1 MSSLVELLESA
12 CMKYLLSLTL
22 PARQLA
28 QLSLLFSCLT
38 KTNALHQTLQR
49 LIQLLWMEDVV
60 SILPIVLQHLFSG
73 APSRYASQLETLK
86 EMLHSPTCGAFSEL
100 QVNLFGCCTLPK
112 RRCTCQALAV

>member
-1 MSSLVELLESA
+1 
-12 CMKYLLSLTL
+12 MKYLLSLTL

-100 QVNLFGCCTLPK
+100 QVNLV
-112 RRCTCQALAV
+112 AVHCPSAGVPAKHWLSKQSCVPASCKQ